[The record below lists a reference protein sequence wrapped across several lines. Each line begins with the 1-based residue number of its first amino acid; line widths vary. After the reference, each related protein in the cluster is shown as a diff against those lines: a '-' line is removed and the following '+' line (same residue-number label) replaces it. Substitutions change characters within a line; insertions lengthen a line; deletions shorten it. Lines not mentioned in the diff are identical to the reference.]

1 MVVFK
6 RAFHRH
12 KAGGGQFRVLQ
23 LITPLNL
30 ASVVLGL
37 TTKDATHPNR
47 GREMVVH
54 GKATTLFLR
63 LRPSDFGFVSDF
75 VVRISNFLV
84 ALSQNHARSFRTA
97 AATASHSRPAPPP
110 AGGGAGREL

>member
-6 RAFHRH
+6 RAFRRH

-30 ASVVLGL
+30 ASVILGL
-37 TTKDATHPNR
+37 TTKDATHLNR

-63 LRPSDFGFVSDF
+63 LRPSDFGFVSDLWFGFRGSDFEFPRCF
-75 VVRISNFLV
+75 VAES
-84 ALSQNHARSFRTA
+84 RTVI
-97 AATASHSRPAPPP
+97 
-110 AGGGAGREL
+110 